1 MKTLFARIRLGHV
14 ALVLVGV
21 VIGLAVGATVL
32 PDSDETV
39 SSAVQVNTDPPP
51 PPVVLGLPGAD
62 TVNRLYDTD
71 PWFRRVW
78 VRGCVASGESA
89 AFCRC
94 AITEYKT
101 RLQPWEFEAA
111 HAVAHSNGRLA
122 ELPEHVREVV
132 KDVEQGCR

>member
-1 MKTLFARIRLGHV
+1 MRALFARIKLGHV
-14 ALVLVGV
+14 ARVLVVV
-21 VIGLAVGATVL
+21 VIGLAADATVL
-32 PDSDETV
+32 PNSEDTV
-39 SSAVQVNTDPPP
+39 SSALQANTGP
-51 PPVVLGLPGAD
+51 AA
-62 TVNRLYDTD
+62 LYDTD
-71 PWFRRVW
+71 PWFRKTW

-94 AITEYKT
+94 AITEYTT

-111 HAVAHSNGRLA
+111 HAVAHSEGGLA

>member
-1 MKTLFARIRLGHV
+1 MGHV

-21 VIGLAVGATVL
+21 LIGLAVGATVL
-32 PDSDETV
+32 PDSDEV
-39 SSAVQVNTDPPP
+39 GSRVVQVNTDPW
-51 PPVVLGLPGAD
+51 VLHD
-62 TVNRLYDTD
+62 TFD
-71 PWFRRVW
+71 PSFRKTW

-94 AITEYKT
+94 AISEYAT

-111 HAVAHSNGRLA
+111 HAVAHSGGQLV